1 MRRISWIF
9 AALLMADG
17 AAQAQTPDRS
27 KWDVN
32 LTAGFFENRPFDE
45 ANSSSDEWYGE
56 GRYAASI
63 GYYWTEHFKTEL
75 EFANT
80 GEGRR
85 WTQEIVRVPGTSQLH
100 TISTEVFHRLQQAS
114 ARAVWQFNENAW
126 VHPYV
131 NAGLVFDAERRTWQ
145 SPPQFYYPGDP
156 RTRPPV
162 LIRPEIN
169 RGSKVM
175 DYRYGVTLGGGS
187 KFYMSPSTYLNTGLQ
202 VTYAKPATTAS
213 FLVGFGVDF

>member
-1 MRRISWIF
+1 MRKVCWIF
-9 AALLMADG
+9 ASMMFATPAS
-17 AAQAQTPDRS
+17 AQTAAEPR
-27 KWDVN
+27 WDVN
-32 LTAGFFENRPFDE
+32 LSAGFFESRPFNE
-45 ANSSSDEWYGE
+45 TNSSSDEWYGE

-85 WTQEIVRVPGTSQLH
+85 WTQQIVRIPGTSQLH
-100 TISTEVFHRLQQAS
+100 SITTEVFHRLQQTS
-114 ARAVWQFNENAW
+114 ARAVWQFNENTW

-131 NAGLVFDAERRTWQ
+131 NAGFVFDAERRTWQ
-145 SPPQFYYPGDP
+145 SPAQFFYPGDP

-162 LIRPEIN
+162 LIRPEVS
-169 RGSKVM
+169 GSKVM

-187 KFYMSPSTYLNTGLQ
+187 KFYMSPSAYLNTGMQ
-202 VTYAKPATTAS
+202 VTYTKPATTAS